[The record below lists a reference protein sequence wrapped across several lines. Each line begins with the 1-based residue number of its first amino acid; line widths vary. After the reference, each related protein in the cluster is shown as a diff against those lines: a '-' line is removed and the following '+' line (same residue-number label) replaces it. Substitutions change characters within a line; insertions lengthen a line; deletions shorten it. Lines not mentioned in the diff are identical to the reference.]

1 MSWRF
6 YPLQDAADCGVLATS
21 GPKSPR
27 VAVFLTPQQA
37 KSLQARKNKAA

>member
-6 YPLQDAADCGVLATS
+6 YPLQEAVDCGVLTEL
-21 GPKSPR
+21 GRKPR

-37 KSLQARKNKAA
+37 KSLQARKNKAG